1 MQPRAFPDKV
11 TNDIDFTEKTVV
23 QRNIPIAKNTFAGA
37 DNLQMITN
45 KFWCEYWWGAL
56 CAASGPSFVWSLLC
70 VSCFSFLRSWTV

>member
-1 MQPRAFPDKV
+1 MRVNNFLSHLQFLKVCEIMVSKHGHLMQPRAFPDKV

-45 KFWCEYWWGAL
+45 KF
-56 CAASGPSFVWSLLC
+56 
-70 VSCFSFLRSWTV
+70 

>member
-1 MQPRAFPDKV
+1 MVSKHGHLMQPRAFPDKV

-45 KFWCEYWWGAL
+45 KF
-56 CAASGPSFVWSLLC
+56 
-70 VSCFSFLRSWTV
+70 